1 MPFSIVRDDIARVAA
16 DVLVNA
22 ANERLAPGA
31 GVCGAIFA
39 GAGFDRMRAACEAVG
54 RCPTGSA
61 VVTPGFD
68 LPCRWVAH
76 TVGPVWRGGGAGE
89 ERLLR
94 SCYRSV
100 FAEVERL
107 GASSVAFPLISAG
120 IYGYPVRAALDVAR
134 EEAAAFLADSPD
146 VSVTLVVFSRDVV
159 SASVGLLGELREFI
173 DDTYVDESPYARR
186 GWGRARDAELEG
198 AFLAEASPCH
208 APVPASMPPSV
219 AAGAAAPVASPPLVG
234 GEPLDDDLARRLDA
248 LDAPFSEAL
257 LALIDARG
265 LTDAQVYKR
274 ANLSRQLFSKI
285 RSNPAYR
292 PTKPTAV
299 ALAMALELDV
309 DETQGLLAR
318 AGLTLSHSSRFDV
331 IVEFFIARGVFD
343 VLRVNEALF
352 AFDQPLLGSF

>member
-1 MPFSIVRDDIARVAA
+1 MPFSIVRDDIAHVAA

-39 GAGFDRMRAACEAVG
+39 GAGFDRMRAACEAIG
-54 RCPTGSA
+54 HCPTGSA

-76 TVGPVWRGGGAGE
+76 TVGPVWRGGLAGE

-100 FAEVERL
+100 FAEVRRL
-107 GASSVAFPLISAG
+107 GAASVAFPLVSAG
-120 IYGYPVRAALDVAR
+120 IFGYPVRAALDVAR
-134 EEAAAFLADSPD
+134 EEAAAFLADCPD
-146 VSVTLVVFSRDVV
+146 VRVTLVVFSRDVV
-159 SASVGLLGELREFI
+159 RASVGLLGELREFI
-173 DDTYVDESPYARR
+173 DDAYV
-186 GWGRARDAELEG
+186 
-198 AFLAEASPCH
+198 EASPH
-208 APVPASMPPSV
+208 ARGGRELDALLDGAPAALGAVPMATPD
-219 AAGAAAPVASPPLVG
+219 AAPMAAAPLAVAPSI
-234 GEPLDDDLARRLDA
+234 GEDLASRLDH
-248 LDAPFSEAL
+248 LDASFSEAL
-257 LALIDARG
+257 LDLIDARG

-285 RSNPAYR
+285 RSNPGYR
-292 PTKPTAV
+292 PSKPTAV

-318 AGLTLSHSSRFDV
+318 AGLTLSRSSRFDV
-331 IVEFFIARGVFD
+331 IVEFFIARGIFD

-352 AFDQPLLGSF
+352 AFDQPLLGSL